1 MDEMTP
7 EQVPAAGPIAHGSSL
22 LAIISEEDFKKP
34 LRERAIPF
42 FRLAMVTALDKRSLS
57 SLFYFNLMNEGEKL
71 ELFLDDHG
79 AKENGTYHH
88 FRDLIA
94 SIRNFSIAAFQL
106 GHLLERYH
114 DYAPA
119 EPEHTAEEFLATGR
133 EMLAFIN
140 DITAALINEAIAEF
154 RRLGCGLRSGDVDT
168 GDFKE
173 VGKQEKLPRTLE
185 MGSYQTTEQMV
196 MRLAESYRKAAVKVS
211 RERYGRRIA
220 PEDFAKLIPTRV
232 NETKIKILENTLHNL
247 QTEYDTHI
255 RKTQAEAD
263 DADLPRLRSFISIP
277 MHLFEMARWLI
288 HFYERH
294 ENEIHS
300 DASRDRISA
309 IVDKNLVLR
318 IIADFGLH
326 YAHRYMM
333 YGKTVSERVMTRL
346 ARTARAMVPLP
357 MPVGLHARP
366 AYYVTLVVE
375 EHGTDAFLYVGGRR
389 FDARSVL
396 DLLEAG
402 GLAADLE
409 VNEVEFEADE
419 RTLADLKILAS
430 SNYCENEQIPKEL
443 YYIRVARNIIP

>member
-1 MDEMTP
+1 MGP
-7 EQVPAAGPIAHGSSL
+7 GQVPDTATLTPGRSL

-34 LRERAIPF
+34 MRERAIPF
-42 FRLAMVTALDKRSLS
+42 FRLAMVTGLDKRTLS
-57 SLFYFNLMNEGEKL
+57 CLFYFNLMNEAEKL

-88 FRDLIA
+88 FRELTA

-106 GHLLERYH
+106 AHLLERYH

-119 EPEHTAEEFLATGR
+119 EPEHAAEEFLGAGR
-133 EMLAFIN
+133 ETLTYIN
-140 DITAALINEAIAEF
+140 DITAALINETVAEF

-173 VGKQEKLPRTLE
+173 VGRQEKLPRTLE
-185 MGSYQTTEQMV
+185 TGSFHTTEQMV

-211 RERYGRRIA
+211 RERYGKKLS
-220 PEDFAKLIPTRV
+220 PEDFSKLIPARV

-255 RKTQAEAD
+255 RKTLAEAND
-263 DADLPRLRSFISIP
+263 PELPKLRSFVSIP
-277 MHLFEMARWLI
+277 MHLFEMSRWLI

-294 ENEIHS
+294 ENEIHA
-300 DASRDRISA
+300 DESRDRISA
-309 IVDKNLVLR
+309 IVDKNVVLR
-318 IIADFGLH
+318 IISNFGLY

-333 YGKTVSERVMTRL
+333 YGKTASERIMSRL
-346 ARTARAMVPLP
+346 ARTARITLPLP
-357 MPVGLHARP
+357 VPVGLHARP
-366 AYYVTLVVE
+366 AYYITLVVE
-375 EHGTDAFLYVGGRR
+375 EHGTDAFVHVGGRR

-402 GLAADLE
+402 GMAADLGL
-409 VNEVEFEADE
+409 NEIEFEADE
-419 RTLADLKILAS
+419 RTLQDLIILANG
-430 SNYCENEQIPKEL
+430 NYCEDEKVPKDL